1 MLSLLVATALTACGG
16 SDDDTPAPAAQNATA
31 QLALLSTTDLHY
43 YARSYNYYADREDP
57 SVGLERTATLIRQ
70 ARAEFPNNLLVDNGD
85 TIQGSV
91 LGTYEAQVAP
101 IPPTQQLTMYQA
113 MGVLKY
119 DAGVLGNHEF
129 NFGLPY
135 LSQILGGGLEVD
147 GVDPKIGS
155 KDKGPGFPVVTAN
168 VTSLKTGKP
177 LVDPYVILE
186 RNLTATQEDGKTVTL
201 PIRIGVIGITTPGI
215 LNWDKDKLDGKVST
229 QDGRDTA
236 AKYVP
241 EVRAKGAD
249 LVFVLLH
256 GGMNA
261 NGYVPLMENPG
272 HYITKDVPG
281 IDGIVMGHEHGVFP
295 DRGANPAYRF
305 DGADNARG
313 TVNGVPAVMPSS
325 WGKALGVINYALK
338 WDGAAE
344 KWSAWG
350 WVSSSHSTVRPSALT

>member
-85 TIQGSV
+85 TIQGWV

-147 GVDPKIGS
+147 GVDPKIGC

-186 RNLTATQEDGKTVTL
+186 RNLTATQVDGKTVTV
-201 PIRIGVIGITTPGI
+201 PIRIGVTLSACSP
-215 LNWDKDKLDGKVST
+215 SC
-229 QDGRDTA
+229 Q
-236 AKYVP
+236 
-241 EVRAKGAD
+241 
-249 LVFVLLH
+249 VF
-256 GGMNA
+256 
-261 NGYVPLMENPG
+261 
-272 HYITKDVPG
+272 
-281 IDGIVMGHEHGVFP
+281 
-295 DRGANPAYRF
+295 
-305 DGADNARG
+305 
-313 TVNGVPAVMPSS
+313 SS
-325 WGKALGVINYALK
+325 
-338 WDGAAE
+338 
-344 KWSAWG
+344 
-350 WVSSSHSTVRPSALT
+350 